1 MKAVNWVLLEMFML
15 ALVVGPRVA
24 CAANSVCLHLP
35 EDFFIMDMMTT
46 VIENFDK
53 WSSWEEGL
61 YLSIIIYSLNAIS
74 FILLTSLI

>member
-35 EDFFIMDMMTT
+35 EDYFEILIFLIDMN
-46 VIENFDK
+46 IEH
-53 WSSWEEGL
+53 
-61 YLSIIIYSLNAIS
+61 SL
-74 FILLTSLI
+74 TK